1 MVERRGEGV
10 RRENVDERLIFDTNK
25 IVIVD
30 AIQADDNNN
39 TVGKDA
45 IEKKGREG
53 CPVPGQQSEA
63 AAEETKNEVVVRD
76 SGMACVQQQDED

>member
-10 RRENVDERLIFDTNK
+10 RRENVDERLIFDTNE

-53 CPVPGQQSEA
+53 CPVPGQ
-63 AAEETKNEVVVRD
+63 
-76 SGMACVQQQDED
+76 